1 MGLSVFFYLS
11 GMKYNLLSLF
21 FILFISS
28 FNYAQETLPQPE
40 SNKLYLKGGGVVV
53 TNGIIFSSGR
63 NVFFYVNEKDIC
75 KIQLS
80 EIKNSDR
87 FKKYEELP
95 LSESLIT
102 FSNKAKSGIVTSLLG
117 SAVSVVSL
125 FIVEEPVAAIAIS
138 SVGSGISIIG
148 FMVWASSYKYLKY
161 AGVMMQ
167 AKPYETYLKE
177 LQENF

>member
-1 MGLSVFFYLS
+1 
-11 GMKYNLLSLF
+11 MKYNLLSLF

-125 FIVEEPVAAIAIS
+125 FIIEEPVAAIAIS